1 MPEPGTVKKP
11 TALAIFLIVAGTI
24 GLAAAFLLTNDKFT
38 LLQNP
43 HAQLN
48 CNFSVLVGCSKNLTE
63 WQGSVFGFPNPVL
76 GLMCWPV
83 PITVGVA
90 TLAGARLPRWFWLLF
105 NLFVLAAVVLVGW
118 FIWQS
123 VFALFV
129 LCPWCMVTWAVTI
142 PTFWALTLHNL
153 SSGHIPLAPR
163 ARRVFHTLYSWTPVI
178 VLLSYAF
185 VAVLA
190 QIQLDWLHRL

>member
-1 MPEPGTVKKP
+1 VPEPDTTKKP
-11 TALAIFLIVAGTI
+11 TILAIFFIVAGAI
-24 GLAAAFLLTNDKFT
+24 GLAAAFLLTIDKFT
-38 LLQNP
+38 LLANP

-63 WQGSVFGFPNPVL
+63 WQGEVFGFPNPLL
-76 GLMCWPV
+76 GLVCWPV
-83 PITVGVA
+83 PITIGA
-90 TLAGARLPRWFWLLF
+90 AILAGARFPRWFWLLF
-105 NLFVLAAVVLVGW
+105 NVFALGAVVLVGW

-142 PTFWALTLHNL
+142 PVFWAVTLHNL
-153 SSGHIPLAPR
+153 SSGVVPLNAR
-163 ARRVFHTLYSWTPVI
+163 ARRAFRTLYGWVPLI

-185 VAVLA
+185 VAILA